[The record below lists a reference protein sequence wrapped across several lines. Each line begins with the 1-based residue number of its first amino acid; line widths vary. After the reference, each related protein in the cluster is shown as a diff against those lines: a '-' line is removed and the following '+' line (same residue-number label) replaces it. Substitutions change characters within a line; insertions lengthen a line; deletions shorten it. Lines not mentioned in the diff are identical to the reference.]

1 MVFHTENYFD
11 GGFKHFNKFSL
22 NQNDDDKKLYILI

>member
-22 NQNDDDKKLYILI
+22 NQNDNGKNCIY